1 MGYDAWSG
9 DNPDGD
15 GVVEGVPFGERADEC
30 GPTESGAI
38 GRLWGA
44 EAALSVRTPLAAGG
58 ARGWWRTPQKSPF
71 YGLYSDFS

>member
-9 DNPDGD
+9 DNTDGN

-38 GRLWGA
+38 GGLWG
-44 EAALSVRTPLAAGG
+44 G
-58 ARGWWRTPQKSPF
+58 
-71 YGLYSDFS
+71 